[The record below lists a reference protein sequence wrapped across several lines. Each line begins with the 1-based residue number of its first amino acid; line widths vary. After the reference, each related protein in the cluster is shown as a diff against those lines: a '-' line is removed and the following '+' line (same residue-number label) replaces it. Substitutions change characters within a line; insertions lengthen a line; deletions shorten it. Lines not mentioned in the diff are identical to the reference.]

1 MSKMRFLKWL
11 GIEIIAILL
20 IGAYI
25 FIDAKDIYQWWVGDT
40 SFSRQDALC
49 DLHESSCDA
58 ILKDKTTLRFEINP
72 KEIPLMKPLHFK
84 VTSSID
90 IPKIDLKIFA
100 TNMNMGFHSFELKK
114 TSQGV
119 YEGDGMLPTCIVG
132 NMMWQAN
139 VIVNQIHQSQG
150 AIFTFQTD
158 K

>member
-11 GIEIIAILL
+11 GIEIIAVLL
-20 IGAYI
+20 IGAYLL
-25 FIDAKDIYQWWVGDT
+25 IDAKDIYQWWVGDT
-40 SFSRQDALC
+40 VFTQQDVTC
-49 DLHESSCDA
+49 DLHERPCDVT
-58 ILKDKTTLRFEINP
+58 LKDKTILRFEIEP

-84 VTSSID
+84 VISSLD

-119 YEGDGMLPTCIVG
+119 YEGEGMLPTCIVG
-132 NMMWQAN
+132 NMIWQAN
-139 VIVNQIHQSQG
+139 VIVNQSHQSQG
-150 AIFTFQTD
+150 AIFTFKTD